1 MPLLGLGLASIVAS
15 LLVRLQVWFRYPERG
30 GSNRDWRKLSEGST
44 LHREG
49 QMSSEQREIAD
60 GTLVVRSQESGDSR
74 VIAFAGELDL
84 ANAGTA
90 ESALEGSLADSSTP
104 VIVDMRELEFID
116 STGIALL
123 VSTLSRNDGETRVSF
138 IPSDFPAVTRVLEL
152 TGLAERLPL
161 AEA

>member
-1 MPLLGLGLASIVAS
+1 MT
-15 LLVRLQVWFRYPERG
+15 
-30 GSNRDWRKLSEGST
+30 SEP
-44 LHREG
+44 
-49 QMSSEQREIAD
+49 REIAD
-60 GTLVVRSQESGDSR
+60 GTLVVRISSTGDAKR
-74 VIAFAGELDL
+74 VALCGELDL

-90 ESALEGSLADSSTP
+90 ESALHSCFEESSVP

-123 VSTLSRNDGETRVSF
+123 VATLSRQDDGASVKF
-138 IPSDFPAVTRVLEL
+138 VPSSSPAVSRVLEL

>member
-1 MPLLGLGLASIVAS
+1 MP
-15 LLVRLQVWFRYPERG
+15 
-30 GSNRDWRKLSEGST
+30 
-44 LHREG
+44 
-49 QMSSEQREIAD
+49 SEQREIAD
-60 GTLVVRSQESGDSR
+60 GTLVVRSQENGDSR

-90 ESALEGSLADSSTP
+90 ESALESSLADDSTP
-104 VIVDMRELEFID
+104 VVVDMRELEFID

-123 VSTLSRNDGETRVSF
+123 VSTLSRNKGETKVSF

>member
-1 MPLLGLGLASIVAS
+1 MP
-15 LLVRLQVWFRYPERG
+15 
-30 GSNRDWRKLSEGST
+30 
-44 LHREG
+44 
-49 QMSSEQREIAD
+49 SEQREIAD
-60 GTLVVRSQESGDSR
+60 GTLVVRSAENGESR

-90 ESALEGSLADSSTP
+90 ENALESSLADASTP
-104 VIVDMRELEFID
+104 VVVDMRELEFID

-123 VSTLSRNDGETRVSF
+123 VSALSRNEGGAKVSF
-138 IPSDFPAVTRVLEL
+138 IPSDSPAVTRVLEL

>member
-1 MPLLGLGLASIVAS
+1 MP
-15 LLVRLQVWFRYPERG
+15 
-30 GSNRDWRKLSEGST
+30 
-44 LHREG
+44 
-49 QMSSEQREIAD
+49 SEQREIAD
-60 GTLVVRSQESGDSR
+60 GTLVVRSEENGGSR
-74 VIAFAGELDL
+74 VVALAGELDL

-90 ESALEGSLADSSTP
+90 ESALEGPLADIDIP

-123 VSTLSRNDGETRVSF
+123 VSALSRNEGGARVSF
-138 IPSDFPAVTRVLEL
+138 VPSDSPTVTRVLEL

>member
-1 MPLLGLGLASIVAS
+1 M
-15 LLVRLQVWFRYPERG
+15 
-30 GSNRDWRKLSEGST
+30 T
-44 LHREG
+44 
-49 QMSSEQREIAD
+49 SEQREIAD
-60 GTLVVRSQESGDSR
+60 GTLVVRSQESDGNL

-90 ESALEGSLADSSTP
+90 ESALEGSLANGTP

-123 VSTLSRNDGETRVSF
+123 VSTLSRNEDGTKVSF
-138 IPSDFPAVTRVLEL
+138 IPSVFPAVTRVLEL

-161 AEA
+161 AKA